1 MTHYIDK
8 QFLSFRT
15 LLSDISVR
23 SVIPSVREESARGVP
38 SKARDLLE
46 ISPYQSKQGFPG
58 NCLRRLTAFS
68 LLGVVFPAETAR
80 RYIYNIF
87 LIPAVF
93 LLLGMSTVNVMADEL
108 GRLFTTPQE
117 RAALEKLRHQEPVKE
132 IKTEITFEEP
142 EVEEVK
148 PDIGGITVD
157 GLVYRK
163 NGKSTAWINNSN
175 TYEGDF
181 SNQYLRINTG
191 NIEPGNVQVEI
202 PGSVNNIKLK
212 VGQTYDPNAEK
223 VTDLTE

>member
-1 MTHYIDK
+1 MKIIDRKTSKIVIPADPVWWYGTGAGIQWKAIFLYWMPVATDFLGNCSRRYSTSYIHVVV
-8 QFLSFRT
+8 SFR
-15 LLSDISVR
+15 DITH
-23 SVIPSVREESARGVP
+23 I
-38 SKARDLLE
+38 LW
-46 ISPYQSKQGFPG
+46 
-58 NCLRRLTAFS
+58 
-68 LLGVVFPAETAR
+68 
-80 RYIYNIF
+80 
-87 LIPAVF
+87 AVF
-93 LLLGMSTVNVMADEL
+93 IGTTLKRLNQMILITTLTLCMSSMNAFADEL